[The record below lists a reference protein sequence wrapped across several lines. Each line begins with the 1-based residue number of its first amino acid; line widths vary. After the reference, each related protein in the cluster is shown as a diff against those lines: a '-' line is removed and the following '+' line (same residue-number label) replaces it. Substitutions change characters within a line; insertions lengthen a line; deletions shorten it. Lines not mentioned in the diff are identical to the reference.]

1 MSTEVQQA
9 DPPESPLGNQFL
21 NQNAAIKYLECC
33 RTKFYKLRKRHQ
45 IPHYRHGGVLY
56 FRKED
61 LDAYFQSLKA
71 TLPK

>member
-45 IPHYRHGGVLY
+45 IPHYRGRSVFSKRRSRRLLS
-56 FRKED
+56 K
-61 LDAYFQSLKA
+61 S
-71 TLPK
+71 